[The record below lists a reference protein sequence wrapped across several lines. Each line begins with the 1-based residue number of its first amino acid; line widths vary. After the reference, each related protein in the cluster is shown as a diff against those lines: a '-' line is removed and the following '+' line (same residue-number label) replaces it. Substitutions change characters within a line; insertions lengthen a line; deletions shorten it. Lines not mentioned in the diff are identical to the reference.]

1 MARKLP
7 ILCLLSIP
15 LALTEVAVTT
25 LGAQQPPELII
36 RNGLVVTAAGRS
48 EADVRIRSGTIAEIG
63 RNLTGSSGARVIDA
77 SGMLVLPG
85 GVDPHVHLTPTR
97 TATTLKGADDY
108 TSASRAAL
116 AGGQVLPQVLLVRAD
131 HLAGLDEARPARG
144 GTTPRTT
151 CGSTSRV
158 RRFRARASEAC
169 GARDNA

>member
-1 MARKLP
+1 MARKFP

-15 LALTEVAVTT
+15 LALTEVAGTT

-85 GVDPHVHLTPTR
+85 ASIHTF
-97 TATTLKGADDY
+97 
-108 TSASRAAL
+108 TSLRH
-116 AGGQVLPQVLLVRAD
+116 GR
-131 HLAGLDEARPARG
+131 RP
-144 GTTPRTT
+144 P
-151 CGSTSRV
+151 
-158 RRFRARASEAC
+158 
-169 GARDNA
+169 